1 MAWWFARRYVPVICG
16 LSRANKKDI
25 DAAWEAVRHA
35 ARPRIHTFI
44 ATSQIH
50 MDFKLKKTKDE
61 VVALAV
67 DAVKYCRRSVCLL
80 PDRFKS
86 LRGVVCVYAV
96 DRMGNKEKLS
106 RSSLP
111 L

>member
-1 MAWWFARRYVPVICG
+1 VPVICG

-50 MDFKLKKTKDE
+50 MDYKLKKTKDE

-67 DAVKYCRRSVCLL
+67 DAVKYCRRSVFSHSIRVK
-80 PDRFKS
+80 P
-86 LRGVVCVYAV
+86 LRGCVWVYAV
-96 DRMGNKEKLS
+96 FTMYNKQTQP